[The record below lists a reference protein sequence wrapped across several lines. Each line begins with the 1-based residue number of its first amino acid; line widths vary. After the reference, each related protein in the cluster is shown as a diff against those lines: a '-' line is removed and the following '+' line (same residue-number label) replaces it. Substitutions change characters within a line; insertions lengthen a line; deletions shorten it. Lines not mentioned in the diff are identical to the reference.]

1 MSAIIDRRPPER
13 RHWSRRKSVQAHAG
27 SVFRF
32 YIGGNAIVSW
42 YVAMTDPRSL
52 LHLIASTPEG
62 MVLAWAVM
70 LVGAWALAD
79 AVINDVLPCRF
90 RWPLALA
97 QRHFILV
104 GMAFGYIAQLYIA
117 VSTGR
122 PASLLVYYVWH
133 TSVIM
138 VVAFIDA
145 TQRSKDQACKITAS

>member
-1 MSAIIDRRPPER
+1 MSRAAARPLAER
-13 RHWSRRKSVQAHAG
+13 RTHHRRKSIQAHAG

-70 LVGAWALAD
+70 LIGAWALAD
-79 AVINDVLPCRF
+79 AIINDVLPCRF

-104 GMAFGYIAQLYIA
+104 GMAFGYVAQLYIA
-117 VSTGR
+117 VSTAR

-138 VVAFIDA
+138 AVAFIDA